1 MKNGRTSNGR
11 KTGAA
16 MFLRLL
22 PWFWLGSSLSGDPG
36 RAIGQKFN
44 TGMK

>member
-1 MKNGRTSNGR
+1 MKNGGTTNGR

-22 PWFWLGSSLSGDPG
+22 PWFSLGSSLSSDPG
-36 RAIGQKFN
+36 RAIGAKI
-44 TGMK
+44 